1 MAAVP
6 RLLLEVALF
15 YLDGLVG
22 WGALA
27 RGPAGLAAIS
37 DILFTAVL

>member
-6 RLLLEVALF
+6 RLLFVVALLH
-15 YLDGLVG
+15 LDDLVG

-27 RGPAGLAAIS
+27 LGPAGLAAIS
-37 DILFTAVL
+37 DIQFTAVL